1 MKKSEQ
7 INFIKST
14 LLEDAFKYL
23 NNTNTQ
29 IFKSDKWKSVVCEKI
44 NDNSFS
50 LAYADMEQNEWYNDR
65 KYFFYRIG
73 KNKFLIFKLTSDC
86 VGGAQVDINEDNEEQ
101 IKFAVKSWKNFEKN
115 LKKMDH
121 NISISSV
128 THFIVELPE

>member
-50 LAYADMEQNEWYNDR
+50 LAYADMEQNEWSMTEN
-65 KYFFYRIG
+65 
-73 KNKFLIFKLTSDC
+73 IFSIVLVK
-86 VGGAQVDINEDNEEQ
+86 IN
-101 IKFAVKSWKNFEKN
+101 F
-115 LKKMDH
+115 
-121 NISISSV
+121 
-128 THFIVELPE
+128 